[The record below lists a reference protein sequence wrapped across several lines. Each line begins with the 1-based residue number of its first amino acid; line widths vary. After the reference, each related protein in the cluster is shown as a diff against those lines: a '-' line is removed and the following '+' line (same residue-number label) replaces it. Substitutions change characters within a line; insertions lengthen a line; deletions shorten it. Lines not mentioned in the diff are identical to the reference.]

1 MALFL
6 KRGTL
11 IFLIIIP
18 IALTTLGVKWLVR
31 NFQLRHVLVSGNYH
45 LDEKDIIESSGVR
58 KGDALQNLS
67 FSVID
72 KKLKENAWIS
82 EVALRKQF
90 PDTLVIKVE
99 EAVPKALLRT
109 KKRLYLLSEDA
120 KILEQIKGDVTPFL
134 PVIKDISL
142 KNEKGMREAI
152 KLVDALSKKNVLARR
167 ETIEIGLASYGLKMN
182 IDGELIKVGFGNYAA
197 KFDRWVELEPEI
209 REKGMPIQYVDL
221 RFKDSVIVK
230 PLKPG
235 KRRSSS

>member
-1 MALFL
+1 M
-6 KRGTL
+6 
-11 IFLIIIP
+11 
-18 IALTTLGVKWLVR
+18 
-31 NFQLRHVLVSGNYH
+31 
-45 LDEKDIIESSGVR
+45 
-58 KGDALQNLS
+58 
-67 FSVID
+67 
-72 KKLKENAWIS
+72 
-82 EVALRKQF
+82 
-90 PDTLVIKVE
+90 
-99 EAVPKALLRT
+99 
-109 KKRLYLLSEDA
+109 
-120 KILEQIKGDVTPFL
+120 
-134 PVIKDISL
+134 IKDISL

>member
-1 MALFL
+1 MAMFF

-11 IFLIIIP
+11 FFLIIIP
-18 IALTTLGVKWLVR
+18 IALTTLGVKWFIQ
-31 NFQLRHVLVSGNYH
+31 NFHLRTVLVSGNYH
-45 LDEKDIIESSGVR
+45 LDEKDIVESSGIR
-58 KGDALQNLS
+58 KGESLMDIR

-72 KKLKENAWIS
+72 KKLKENAWIR

-90 PDTLVIKVE
+90 PGTLVIKVE
-99 EAVPKALLRT
+99 EAVPKVLLRS
-109 KKRLYLLSEDA
+109 KKRLYLLSGDG
-120 KILEQIKGDVTPFL
+120 KILERIKGDLTPFL
-134 PVIKDISL
+134 PVIKDISI
-142 KNEKGMREAI
+142 KNTKGIREAI
-152 KLVDALSKKNVLARR
+152 KLVDALSKKNVLDHR
-167 ETIEIGLASYGLKMN
+167 ETIEIGLESYGLKVN
-182 IDGELIKVGFGNYAA
+182 IDGELIKVGYGNYAA